1 MDVESLGALGEV
13 TEEQLLRLYTASLWN
28 WQICAACSSGKVLP
42 CGSCPARRAKQLSS
56 FNDFYRTAT
65 SRHLSEFTAS
75 KELALRGHED
85 LIEIIRYL
93 KERPSIPR
101 QQLTADFF
109 SDRAK
114 REGSQE
120 QPNTND
126 QDRAF
131 DLATRILIMVNC
143 STELNQFEALLEEG
157 SRLITWAKSDSL
169 AKFVSN
175 TFPTTN
181 HPTLNDPNQRAKSN
195 ALKLS
200 LQARRLTKI
209 AGLTFRPTDNLADHL
224 RLDPKEGTVEIFH
237 HTRALEEFLIATQ
250 NENPT
255 SNHPLPLPRPL
266 ALETI
271 DTIQKILFPIGS
283 PSEPLLRTLIVKHGF
298 DPDCLRLVDPAPY
311 RRPRENENVD
321 MPYLH
326 FGSRLM
332 DLAHEVQHPA
342 PRGTMERWLERRS
355 GARYVMFATLAG
367 VGVAVMLG
375 FLALG
380 VSIFQGVGFV
390 AGVEVSGGG
399 GVD

>member
-1 MDVESLGALGEV
+1 MDLNTFGVLGEV
-13 TEEQLLRLYTASLWN
+13 TETQLCSLYETLWN
-28 WQICAACSSGKVLP
+28 WKPCAACASGKLLP
-42 CGSCPARRAKQLSS
+42 CETASCSTRRVKQLSP

-85 LIEIIRYL
+85 LIEIVRYL
-93 KERPSIPR
+93 KERPSTPR

-120 QPNTND
+120 QPNIND

-131 DLATRILIMVNC
+131 DLAARILIMVNC
-143 STELNQFEALLEEG
+143 STELNQVEALLEEG
-157 SRLITWAKSDSL
+157 PRLVTWAKGDSL
-169 AKFVSN
+169 SKFIAT
-175 TFPTTN
+175 TFPTTD
-181 HPTLNDPNQRAKSN
+181 HPTLNDPSQRAKSN

-209 AGLTFRPTDNLADHL
+209 AGLTFRPTDNLTDHL

-237 HTRALEEFLIATQ
+237 HTRALKEFLIATQ
-250 NENPT
+250 PEESST
-255 SNHPLPLPRPL
+255 AHLPRQL
-266 ALETI
+266 ALEVI
-271 DTIQKILFPIGS
+271 DTIQKILFPLGS
-283 PSEPLLRTLIVKHGF
+283 PSEPLLRTLIVKHVF

-311 RRPRENENVD
+311 RRPHEND
-321 MPYLH
+321 ISYHH

-332 DLAHEVQHPA
+332 DLAHEVEHPA
-342 PRGTMERWLERRS
+342 PRGPMEKWLERRS

-367 VGVAVMLG
+367 VGVAVLLG

-380 VSIFQGVGFV
+380 VSIFQ
-390 AGVEVSGGG
+390 AWISWQAWRYPVESV
-399 GVD
+399 